1 MSEFAFLSPQA
12 VREHPRFREAADCL
26 IDGLAALYGDDALLV
41 RRLVEYERAIAFMLA
56 IALDASHD
64 PAQPETW
71 PTVARL
77 RQMLATM
84 QIFSERRIDDLV
96 SSMREDGLFTVE
108 RADNDRRVRLL
119 KPSERALELDRAWL
133 ATFHAPL
140 ALLSPSRA
148 TDLAL
153 AHDAAYQRAYRVAGI
168 QTTPI
173 ASQIVHAN
181 DTADYFIKA
190 TAGTRI
196 FALLLQSVR
205 GRDDRRTDPGFY
217 SQAAGPSTVS
227 RVHIRNVLNGAADLG
242 LVTLS
247 DPPGQYVE
255 ATPKMLED
263 TDRFL
268 AESLSAT
275 HLVSVYAMAALS
287 EG

>member
-1 MSEFAFLSPQA
+1 MSEFAFLSPGD
-12 VREHPRFREAADCL
+12 VRRHPRFRDAFDGL
-26 IDGLAALYGDDALLV
+26 IDGLAALYGDDVFLV

-64 PAQPETW
+64 PQQPETW

-84 QIFSERRIDDLV
+84 QIFSTRRIDDLV
-96 SSMREDGLFTVE
+96 SSMCEDGLFTVE
-108 RADNDRRVRLL
+108 RATTDRRVRLL

-140 ALLSPSRA
+140 AMLAPSRA

-153 AHDAAYQRAYRVAGI
+153 AHDPAYQRAYRVAGI

-173 ASQIVHAN
+173 ASRIVNAN

-196 FALLLQSVR
+196 FALLLQSIR
-205 GRDDRRTDPGFY
+205 GRQDHRTDPGFY
-217 SQAAGPSTVS
+217 SQAAAPSAVS
-227 RVHIRNVLNGAADLG
+227 RVHIRNVLNGAADIG
-242 LVTLS
+242 LVVLS
-247 DPPGQYVE
+247 SPPGQYVQ
-255 ATPKMLED
+255 ATPKLIEEAE
-263 TDRFL
+263 RFV

-275 HLVSVYAMAALS
+275 DLVATYAIRSMRTD
-287 EG
+287 